1 MRDWLFLLAPPALI
15 FYFIVFPDRFYAFVS
30 WARTLIGWVTLG
42 QRAGRLVKR
51 NADSF
56 TVGPNDSAML
66 GFRFAIDGQSKDFW
80 QSESGSNMK
89 TCAGHR
95 QVVNSAC
102 KFLSRRT
109 EFDDATPMRGDAA
122 IISAIGHS

>member
-1 MRDWLFLLAPPALI
+1 
-15 FYFIVFPDRFYAFVS
+15 
-30 WARTLIGWVTLG
+30 VTLG

-56 TVGPNDSAML
+56 AVGPNDSEML

-89 TCAGHR
+89 TCARHR
-95 QVVNSAC
+95 EVINSAC

-109 EFDDATPMRGDAA
+109 KFDDTTPVRGDAI
-122 IISAIGHS
+122 IISAISHS

>member
-1 MRDWLFLLAPPALI
+1 
-15 FYFIVFPDRFYAFVS
+15 
-30 WARTLIGWVTLG
+30 VTLG

-56 TVGPNDSAML
+56 TVGPNDSAVP
-66 GFRFAIDGQSKDFW
+66 GFRFAIDGQSKNFW

-89 TCAGHR
+89 TCAHHR
-95 QVVNSAC
+95 EVINSAC

-109 EFDDATPMRGDAA
+109 KFDDTTPMRGDAI
-122 IISAIGHS
+122 IISAISHS